1 MATIFLSY
9 RREDSAAHAGR
20 LYDRL
25 SAHFGKANVFMDI
38 DTIDLGEDFV
48 DAITKTVGVCDV
60 LIALIGR
67 QWLTATDA
75 EGRCRLEKP
84 DDFVRMEI
92 AAALERNIRVVP
104 ALVGGASMPIAEGL
118 PQPLAKLATR
128 NGLQISDERFH
139 QDVDRLVES
148 IERALG
154 SSLHI
159 HPLTP
164 TVRTA
169 PRPIY
174 RHPTAI
180 AIFGVLA
187 LVIAWQTYTRQPI
200 HVPTPMSGLV
210 EPRDGTEIGRG
221 EPLAGS
227 GFLGSQES
235 SPAMDV
241 ETIKIKRTID
251 ANAQYY
257 SGLSASDPA
266 MQRTKPNLGVLMVPV
281 SQQFANAFALS
292 RPAGAMISEV
302 ARGSSAAEAGLRRG
316 DLILLFGRATIQD
329 VDDFEDKIRAAA
341 PGTTVKLTVW
351 RLNEK
356 GVDTFTTEI
365 VTPASNSAELQF
377 HRLRK
382 KIDESNTEAKSIID
396 SIGR

>member
-48 DAITKTVGVCDV
+48 DAITKTVGACDV

-67 QWLTATDA
+67 QWLTAADA

-104 ALVGGASMPIAEGL
+104 ALVGRASMPIAEGL
-118 PQPLAKLATR
+118 PQPLSKLATR

-154 SSLHI
+154 SSFQI
-159 HPLTP
+159 PPTP

-174 RHPTAI
+174 RQPTAI
-180 AIFGVLA
+180 AIFGVVA
-187 LVIAWQTYTRQPI
+187 LVIAWQTYTRQQI
-200 HVPTPMSGLV
+200 HVPTFMSGLV
-210 EPRDGTEIGRG
+210 EPRDGTEIERG

-227 GFLGSQES
+227 GFLASQES

-241 ETIKIKRTID
+241 ETMKIKRIID

-257 SGLSASDPA
+257 SGLSAIDPA
-266 MQRTKPNLGVLMVPV
+266 MQRTKPNLGVLMLPV
-281 SQQFANAFALS
+281 SEQFAKAFALS

-316 DLILLFGRATIQD
+316 DLILLFGRSTIQD

-351 RLNEK
+351 RLNEN

-365 VTPASNSAELQF
+365 VTPASNNAELQF
-377 HRLRK
+377 HRLRQ
-382 KIDESNTEAKSIID
+382 KIDESTKEAKQIID